1 MHNCCVK
8 NHFADP
14 KLACFDFS
22 SSNVNLQGHILN
34 TTGVT
39 LIKLLWDKSIKLG
52 HLEILTAHFSEERE
66 RKKDVK
72 ELQGIG
78 ILPWL
83 SAPHPTPKSSDIVV
97 FSPLFLTLFTA
108 SHKVL
113 VSNTEVQQGSQLER
127 FLTPKQQL

>member
-1 MHNCCVK
+1 MLICK
-8 NHFADP
+8 
-14 KLACFDFS
+14 
-22 SSNVNLQGHILN
+22 
-34 TTGVT
+34 VT
-39 LIKLLWDKSIKLG
+39 YSTPLELLLWGSYGLNQPNLG
-52 HLEILTAHFSEERE
+52 NSRYVLLIFQRKEKE

-97 FSPLFLTLFTA
+97 FSQLFLTLFTA

-113 VSNTEVQQGSQLER
+113 VSNTEVQQGPQLESSFCR
-127 FLTPKQQL
+127 SNSSETKSHLLLLVACIIGP